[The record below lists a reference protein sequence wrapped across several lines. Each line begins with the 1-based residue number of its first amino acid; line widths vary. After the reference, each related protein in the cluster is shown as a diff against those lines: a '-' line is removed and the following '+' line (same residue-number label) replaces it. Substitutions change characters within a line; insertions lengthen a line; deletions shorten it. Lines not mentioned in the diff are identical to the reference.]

1 MIRLY
6 DKLIVIRN
14 FVHYKNRRMMKQTPK
29 NRLSQPSEFIKMMVI
44 ILVFVSVFLF
54 SKKISQEQIIV
65 NLIVLLILFF
75 ILQLVFVV
83 MYKKGVKSWA
93 FWLLILIILAGL
105 AAGITI
111 WYMLQPQQIII
122 H

>member
-1 MIRLY
+1 
-6 DKLIVIRN
+6 
-14 FVHYKNRRMMKQTPK
+14 MMKQTPK

-54 SKKISQEQIIV
+54 SKKISEEQIIV

-83 MYKKGVKSWA
+83 MYKKGVRSGA

>member
-1 MIRLY
+1 
-6 DKLIVIRN
+6 
-14 FVHYKNRRMMKQTPK
+14 
-29 NRLSQPSEFIKMMVI
+29 MVI

-54 SKKISQEQIIV
+54 SKKISEEQIIV